1 MDLAALA
8 RGVAKNYCTT
18 ARNATA
24 SSAVS
29 RTNSKGGYPRKNS
42 RAVVYL
48 SISDVPL
55 IYFGIHIPRG
65 IAKRYCNTSRN
76 ERVSAIALARG
87 IARAYC
93 GLFHIP
99 RGIAKTYCNTARNAN
114 AFVAVRRTISEVGY
128 LRKNSLATV
137 Y

>member
-29 RTNSKGGYPRKNS
+29 RTNSKGECPRKNS

-87 IARAYC
+87 IA
-93 GLFHIP
+93 
-99 RGIAKTYCNTARNAN
+99 KTYCNTAREASGGL
-114 AFVAVRRTISEVGY
+114 AVCKINQKVKYSG
-128 LRKNSLATV
+128 KNSQITSGSEHIILHLA
-137 Y
+137 